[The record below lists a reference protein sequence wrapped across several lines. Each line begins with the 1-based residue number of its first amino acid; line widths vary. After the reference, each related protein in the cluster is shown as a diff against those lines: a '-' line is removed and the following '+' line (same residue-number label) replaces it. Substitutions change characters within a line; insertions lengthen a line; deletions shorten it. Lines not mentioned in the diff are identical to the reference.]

1 MEINTYQVKTPIFE
15 GPLDLLLNLI
25 EKRKLFINEISLA
38 EVTDDYLTYIKN
50 LPKISI
56 SDMTIFILI
65 AATLILIK
73 SKSLISNIELTEE
86 EEGQIEDL
94 ERRLKIYQKIKEVSF
109 YLKNNFKKNII
120 FNRPEIKIVDPVFT
134 PDKKIILENMLGL
147 MKELVGQLP
156 QKEFF
161 LEITVEKVVNLEE
174 VINNLQKRIE
184 SGLKLS
190 FNEFSKKQ
198 AEGKSAKEQKIHI
211 IVSFLAML
219 ELVRQ
224 GLIEAI
230 QGNQSS
236 DIEIEKLT

>member
-94 ERRLKIYQKIKEVSF
+94 ERRLKIYQKIK
-109 YLKNNFKKNII
+109 
-120 FNRPEIKIVDPVFT
+120 D
-134 PDKKIILENMLGL
+134 
-147 MKELVGQLP
+147 
-156 QKEFF
+156 
-161 LEITVEKVVNLEE
+161 
-174 VINNLQKRIE
+174 
-184 SGLKLS
+184 
-190 FNEFSKKQ
+190 
-198 AEGKSAKEQKIHI
+198 
-211 IVSFLAML
+211 
-219 ELVRQ
+219 
-224 GLIEAI
+224 
-230 QGNQSS
+230 
-236 DIEIEKLT
+236 

>member
-94 ERRLKIYQKIKEVSF
+94 ERRLKIYQK
-109 YLKNNFKKNII
+109 
-120 FNRPEIKIVDPVFT
+120 
-134 PDKKIILENMLGL
+134 